1 MTGTVAGASVE
12 VLRERAVR
20 ARRLVVDM
28 AAQPTGCHLG
38 GSLSVLDILVA
49 AFDRASADDG
59 TEVVLSK
66 GHAAAALYAALHVS
80 GRLAENPAPLYGL
93 AGHHYTGH
101 PSPAVPGV
109 RFPTGSLGHGVPYAV
124 GWAFAQ
130 RLSGAPGLGIAIT
143 GDGELQEGL
152 VWEACQVAA
161 AQRLANLV
169 VVVDRNGGQN
179 DGLVADIS
187 PLPDLGARFAAFGF
201 EVSEVDG
208 HDIGALRAVL
218 GGEVGDRPRAV
229 IAHTVKGKGVPP
241 VEGKPGA
248 HYVTIDAARAAKWKR
263 MIR

>member
-1 MTGTVAGASVE
+1 MTGTLESASLD
-12 VLRERAVR
+12 VLRDRATR

-28 AAQPTGCHLG
+28 AAQPTGCHRG
-38 GSLSVLDILVA
+38 GSLSVLDILGA
-49 AFDRASADDG
+49 AFGRADADDG

-109 RFPTGSLGHGVPYAV
+109 RFPTGSLGHGVPYAA
-124 GWAFAQ
+124 GWAMAQ
-130 RLSGAPGLGIAIT
+130 RLSGGSGLGIAVT

-161 AQRLANLV
+161 ARRLGNLV
-169 VVVDRNGGQN
+169 VVVDRNGGHN

-187 PLPDLGARFAAFGF
+187 PLPDLDARFAAFGF

-208 HDIGALRAVL
+208 HDLGALRSAL
-218 GGEVGDRPRAV
+218 GGAVGDRPRAV

-248 HYVTIDAARAAKWKR
+248 HYVTIDATRAAKWKR